1 MSAHTIAL
9 SGAQEAG
16 LVVLRTLI
24 GWHFCYEGVFKLLRP
39 AWGRSGEPLEP
50 FSSAGYLRGATGP
63 LAEVFHVIGNSQWV
77 GAIDIGV
84 AVALFVIGL
93 LLMLGLF
100 TQAACT
106 GAILLLAMF
115 YISAIPWS
123 GVPEP
128 RTEGAY
134 LIVNKNLIEAA
145 AVFVVLS
152 FRTGVIAGL
161 DRRRLVRRRAEVT
174 T

>member
-1 MSAHTIAL
+1 MMRESL
-9 SGAQEAG
+9 SGTQEIG
-16 LVVLRTLI
+16 LIALRTLI

-39 AWGRSGEPLEP
+39 AWSRAGAPLEAW
-50 FSSAGYLRGATGP
+50 SSAAYLRNATGP
-63 LAEVFHVIGNSQWV
+63 FADLFQSIGNSPWI
-77 GAIDIGV
+77 GTLDLALAIALV
-84 AVALFVIGL
+84 AIGL

-100 TQAACT
+100 TQAACV
-106 GAILLLAMF
+106 GALALLALF
-115 YISAIPWS
+115 YLSAVPLQ

-145 AVFVVLS
+145 AVFVVLL
-152 FRTGVIAGL
+152 FRTGTIAGL
-161 DRRRLVRRRAEVT
+161 DRRRVVRREEVT

>member
-1 MSAHTIAL
+1 MTRESL
-9 SGAQEAG
+9 SSAQEVSLIA
-16 LVVLRTLI
+16 LRTLI

-39 AWGRSGEPLEP
+39 AWSRAGAPLEAW
-50 FSSAGYLRGATGP
+50 SSAGYLRGATGP
-63 LAEVFHVIGNSQWV
+63 FADLFHAIGNSPW
-77 GAIDIGV
+77 IGTLDVVLAVVLV
-84 AVALFVIGL
+84 AIGL

-100 TQAACT
+100 TQAACI
-106 GAILLLAMF
+106 GALVLLALF
-115 YISAIPWS
+115 YLSAIPLQ

-145 AVFVVLS
+145 AVVVVLL
-152 FRTGVIAGL
+152 FRTGTIAGL
-161 DRRRLVRRRAEVT
+161 DRRRVVRRAEVT

>member
-1 MSAHTIAL
+1 MTDRSLA
-9 SGAQEAG
+9 GAQEVG

-39 AWGRSGEPLEP
+39 AWSRAGAPLEAW
-50 FSSAGYLRGATGP
+50 SSAGYLRNATGP
-63 LAEVFHVIGNSQWV
+63 LADLFQAIGNSPWV
-77 GAIDIGV
+77 GMLDIGL
-84 AVALFVIGL
+84 AIALVTIGL

-100 TQAACT
+100 TQAACV
-106 GAILLLAMF
+106 GALLLLSLF
-115 YISAIPWS
+115 YLSAIPLQ

-128 RTEGAY
+128 RTEGTY

-145 AVFVVLS
+145 AVFVVLA
-152 FRTGVIAGL
+152 FRTGAIAGL
-161 DRRRLVRRRAEVT
+161 DRRRTVKRRAEVT